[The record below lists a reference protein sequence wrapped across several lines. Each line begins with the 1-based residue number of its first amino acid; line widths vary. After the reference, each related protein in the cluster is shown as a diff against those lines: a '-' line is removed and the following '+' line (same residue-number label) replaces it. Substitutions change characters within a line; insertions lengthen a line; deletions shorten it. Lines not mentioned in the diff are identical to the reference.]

1 VSTPQPESV
10 IEVQSLRNGDRIPI
24 DTYLGPVTAAE
35 ELRVKSVEPAA
46 QGKCA
51 VTFYRI
57 GTLFLHARHQVT
69 IVDTDF
75 QSRAN

>member
-1 VSTPQPESV
+1 MSESPAESV
-10 IEVQSLRNGDRIPI
+10 VEVQNLRNGDRVPI

-35 ELRVKSVEPAA
+35 ELRVKSVEQAA

-69 IVDTDF
+69 IVDVD
-75 QSRAN
+75 SRSQHG